1 MYSRKE
7 ATMALFDALRNALLA
22 GFGVQ
27 EKVKEFIDDLVKKGE
42 LSESQGA
49 KLVKEW
55 SEKAE
60 KNTEDISKSLG
71 ELVETTLSKMNLTT
85 KSDIDKIEEK
95 INALTA
101 RLDTIDKS

>member
-1 MYSRKE
+1 MV
-7 ATMALFDALRNALLA
+7 LFDTLRNALLA

-60 KNTEDISKSLG
+60 KNTEDISKSLS
-71 ELVETTLSKMNLTT
+71 ELIESTLSRMNLTT

-95 INALTA
+95 INALAA
-101 RLDTIDKS
+101 RLDTLEKS

>member
-1 MYSRKE
+1 M
-7 ATMALFDALRNALLA
+7 FDALRNALLA

-27 EKVKEFIDDLVKKGE
+27 DKVREFIDDLVKKGE

-60 KNTEDISKSLG
+60 KNTEEISKSLK
-71 ELVETTLSKMNLTT
+71 ELIEKTLDRMKLPS
-85 KSDIDKIEEK
+85 KSDFVKMEEKVNSLEARVTKIEGPK
-95 INALTA
+95 
-101 RLDTIDKS
+101 

>member
-1 MYSRKE
+1 
-7 ATMALFDALRNALLA
+7 MAIFDILRNAMLA

-55 SEKAE
+55 SEKAD
-60 KNTEDISKSLG
+60 KNVEDISKSMNDLVQKTLEKMSLPTKDDIAKLNEQIDVLSAKLKKMEESKG
-71 ELVETTLSKMNLTT
+71 EGQ
-85 KSDIDKIEEK
+85 
-95 INALTA
+95 
-101 RLDTIDKS
+101 

>member
-1 MYSRKE
+1 
-7 ATMALFDALRNALLA
+7 MALFDALRNALLA

-95 INALTA
+95 INALAA
-101 RLDTIDKS
+101 RLDTIEKS

>member
-1 MYSRKE
+1 
-7 ATMALFDALRNALLA
+7 MALFDVLRNALLA

-55 SEKAE
+55 SEKAQ

-71 ELVETTLSKMNLTT
+71 EVLEKTLDKMNLPT
-85 KSDIDKIEEK
+85 KGDIGKLEEK
-95 INALTA
+95 INSLSS
-101 RLDTIDKS
+101 RISKIEESK

>member
-1 MYSRKE
+1 
-7 ATMALFDALRNALLA
+7 MAIFDILRNAMLA

-27 EKVKEFIDDLVKKGE
+27 EKVKEFVDDLVKKGE

-60 KNTEDISKSLG
+60 KNTEDISKSLN
-71 ELVETTLSKMNLTT
+71 ELVEKTLARMNLPT
-85 KSDIDKIEEK
+85 KADIDKLSEK
-95 INALTA
+95 VNEMSG
-101 RLDTIDKS
+101 RIDKLEGSK

>member
-1 MYSRKE
+1 MV
-7 ATMALFDALRNALLA
+7 LFDTLRNALLA

-71 ELVETTLSKMNLTT
+71 ELIESTLSRMNLTT

-95 INALTA
+95 INALAA
-101 RLDTIDKS
+101 RLDTLEKS